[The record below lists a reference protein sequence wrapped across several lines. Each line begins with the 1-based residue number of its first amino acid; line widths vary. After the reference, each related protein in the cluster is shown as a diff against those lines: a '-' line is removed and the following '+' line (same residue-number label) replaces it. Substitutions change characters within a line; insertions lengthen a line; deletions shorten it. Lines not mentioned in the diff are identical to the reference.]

1 MDQAGHVVPAAE
13 IQPHDVVAKIPR
25 KLFHLKSERMRFDQR
40 HALDGIRWQ
49 ALEAGN
55 HLEKIAPPESL
66 IGGFGFREV
75 NAQRLSQ
82 RAEVHLISQHRDVQE
97 RSREQFPKQYAGPA
111 STRSTR

>member
-13 IQPHDVVAKIPR
+13 IQPHDMVAKIPR
-25 KLFHLKSERMRFDQR
+25 KFFHLKSQRMRFDQR

-66 IGGFGFREV
+66 IGGFGFRNVKEKRM
-75 NAQRLSQ
+75 NQS
-82 RAEVHLISQHRDVQE
+82 AEVQQKSHYRNVK
-97 RSREQFPKQYAGPA
+97 RRNTKQFHGQ
-111 STRSTR
+111 